1 MQLLVGVMD
10 DIQKHYESTVADDA
24 RLWTEGQIA
33 VSQFTDDNL
42 FYRARVMN
50 VIDADTVEVC
60 ASPSHGILTRDNV
73 NVCVCLCLC
82 LCLCVSVCLCVFVCV
97 CVCVSLCLCVCVCLT
112 CLSYFHNYGALNI
125 CLEQSEDC
133 SANITA
139 TARHALVM
147 LNE

>member
-73 NVCVCLCLC
+73 NVCVCVCVSVSVRVCVSVCVCMCLC
-82 LCLCVSVCLCVFVCV
+82 LCESVS
-97 CVCVSLCLCVCVCLT
+97 VCVCL
-112 CLSYFHNYGALNI
+112 FNMPI
-125 CLEQSEDC
+125 
-133 SANITA
+133 
-139 TARHALVM
+139 VFP
-147 LNE
+147 

>member
-73 NVCVCLCLC
+73 STIIKLCHQRFDT
-82 LCLCVSVCLCVFVCV
+82 VGWAVEQHRASVRRYTGSKV
-97 CVCVSLCLCVCVCLT
+97 
-112 CLSYFHNYGALNI
+112 
-125 CLEQSEDC
+125 
-133 SANITA
+133 
-139 TARHALVM
+139 
-147 LNE
+147 